1 MQLESEFLHLQSFI
15 ANVAKLSK
23 NKTTLLAEV
32 RDLHGELT
40 EYVTEMEAVL
50 DLVPQERK
58 PRSLCDG
65 FGRLVSS
72 LTGLM
77 DDEDRTTVQGSLGDL
92 QGRVDELE
100 AEITPHKA
108 IIQGML
114 NGTMQNAKILNALT
128 REMVTNGNAIGDL
141 RSAVDLEAKLREIS
155 FWVAKLRFERSQL
168 RLGLEGALEGTLR
181 GELFP
186 PQYLFNVLRRIEG
199 GLAEQYRLVTE
210 VTAKKLKVF
219 YDLGKVILSKIREEL
234 VITIDFPLRRVGMEF
249 ALWKLI
255 AIPVFHPAL
264 QSFVQL
270 DVKDYLIMSSDFK
283 WFAALSSQT
292 VDECKKSVNI
302 TVCPAKVPLS
312 METVNACEFELF
324 SSKKSSNCEKRILSN
339 KPDGYFLRL
348 GNKWVFSVINS
359 TKLSINCGQ
368 RHEFRVVTGAGVL
381 RGLQH
386 CDIGTTKQ
394 LMFGGVEL
402 TSEMVGEWEDS
413 VIPTIDGV
421 AGLTVN
427 EEQALEEEK
436 ERGDLAEN
444 VRQFAAQSAD
454 RAMLSALLSTLSE
467 RRRSRPWVSPQIH

>member
-1 MQLESEFLHLQSFI
+1 MTAGIIFQKIGPVLYSSASYSVSLKYNISQLRAQDVQLESEFLHLQSFI
-15 ANVAKLSK
+15 ANAAKLSK

-32 RDLHGELT
+32 RVLHGELT

-219 YDLGKVILSKIREEL
+219 YDLGKVSLSKIREEL

-381 RGLQH
+381 R
-386 CDIGTTKQ
+386 
-394 LMFGGVEL
+394 
-402 TSEMVGEWEDS
+402 
-413 VIPTIDGV
+413 
-421 AGLTVN
+421 AA
-427 EEQALEEEK
+427 ALRYWNDK
-436 ERGDLAEN
+436 AVD
-444 VRQFAAQSAD
+444 V
-454 RAMLSALLSTLSE
+454 
-467 RRRSRPWVSPQIH
+467 RRSRADVRDGRGVGGLSDSHYRWRRGSDGK